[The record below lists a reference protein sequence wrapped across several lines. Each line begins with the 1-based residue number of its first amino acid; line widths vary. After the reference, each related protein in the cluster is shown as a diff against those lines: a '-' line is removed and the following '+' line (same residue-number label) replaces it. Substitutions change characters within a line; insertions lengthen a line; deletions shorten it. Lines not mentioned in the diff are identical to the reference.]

1 MSFRIF
7 VFLQGMEWRLKYR
20 RLSEAEFK
28 VDTRTDYDGI
38 NILRSR
44 HKRRKYNG
52 EIKMEGK
59 QS

>member
-20 RLSEAEFK
+20 RLSEADFK
-28 VDTRTDYDGI
+28 VDTRTDGDGI
-38 NILRSR
+38 NILHSR
-44 HKRRKYNG
+44 HKRRKYDN

-59 QS
+59 